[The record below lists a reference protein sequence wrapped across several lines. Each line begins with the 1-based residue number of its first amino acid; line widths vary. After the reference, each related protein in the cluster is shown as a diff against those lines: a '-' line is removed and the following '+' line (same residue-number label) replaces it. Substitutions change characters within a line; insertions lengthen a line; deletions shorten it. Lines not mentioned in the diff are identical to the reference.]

1 MELLLATLVV
11 EHVVLGLRHHQLL
24 LLLISHVHQELDRV
38 LNQVDDRVAIT
49 ILQLIFL
56 PQKRRLVI
64 IVDFQV
70 TSDFDAQVE
79 FKDGHSKRGVGK
91 IKRLARLQ
99 QILMREKTEAFLLI
113 LVTTV
118 AEVIP

>member
-56 PQKRRLVI
+56 PQKRLLVVV
-64 IVDFQV
+64 VDFQV

-79 FKDGHSKRGVGK
+79 FKDGHSKRGIGE
-91 IKRLARLQ
+91 IKRLARLE

>member
-11 EHVVLGLRHHQLL
+11 EHVVLGVRHHQLL

-38 LNQVDDRVAIT
+38 LDQIDDRVAVT

-64 IVDFQV
+64 VVDFLV

-79 FKDGHSKRGVGK
+79 FKDGHSKRGVGE
-91 IKRLARLQ
+91 IKWLTRLE
-99 QILMREKTEAFLLI
+99 QILMREETEAFLLI
-113 LVTTV
+113 LDTPI
-118 AEVIP
+118 AEVSP

>member
-38 LNQVDDRVAIT
+38 LDQIDDRVAVT

-56 PQKRRLVI
+56 SQKRRLVI
-64 IVDFQV
+64 VVDFLV

-79 FKDGHSKRGVGK
+79 FKDGHSKRGVGE
-91 IKRLARLQ
+91 IKWLARLE
-99 QILMREKTEAFLLI
+99 QILMREETEAILLI
-113 LVTTV
+113 LDTPV
-118 AEVIP
+118 AEVSP

>member
-1 MELLLATLVV
+1 MELLLATLVI
-11 EHVVLGLRHHQLL
+11 EHVILGLRHHQLL

-64 IVDFQV
+64 VVDFQV

-79 FKDGHSKRGVGK
+79 FKDGHSKRGIGE
-91 IKRLARLQ
+91 IKRLARLE